1 MDNLRIEADEWLI
14 WLDRRFDCRVANERL
29 QTLAR
34 FADTVASAQASTK
47 RYSLV
52 RGLQGEQH
60 RSMPLSYLAVREVT
74 ARYYRWRLRRTDAL
88 AHACTTNTLG
98 LRGVVH

>member
-14 WLDRRFDCRVANERL
+14 WLDRRFDRRVANERL

-52 RGLQGEQH
+52 EACKASSIDPCRYPIWLFAKLPLATTAGDYAALMRWH
-60 RSMPLSYLAVREVT
+60 MPA
-74 ARYYRWRLRRTDAL
+74 LRTPW
-88 AHACTTNTLG
+88 
-98 LRGVVH
+98 V